1 MVKIL
6 LKKQLYEINQSFF
19 YNRKKGTARS
29 KTSSVIFIVFF
40 VLLMLV
46 VLGGIFG
53 GLSVALGKPLISADL
68 GWMYYCIM
76 TGIAIMLGVFGSVFN
91 TYSSLYNAKDNDL
104 LLSMPIPVKDIIIS
118 RLLGVYLMG
127 LMYSGIVIIPSAIVY
142 LFLNGLSFKAFLG
155 SLMLVINISVFV
167 FVLSCALGLLVAK
180 ITLKLKNKSFIT
192 VLSSLV
198 FIGVYYFCYF
208 KASSVITSII
218 KNAAEIGGKLK
229 ANYYPVYFTGKSGE
243 GDIVPLLCVTGVVAV
258 LFYLTYLLV
267 SKSFLKIA
275 ISSAS
280 ARGKIKKE
288 KVSHLRPVK
297 SALLAREFRR
307 YTSSAPYMLNC
318 GLGSLLIVMA
328 CAAILIKAKTVRS
341 FAGLMGNFGG
351 REIVYFVIAAML
363 CFVSFTNDIT
373 APSVS
378 LEGKSF
384 WIIRSLPVKTIDILK
399 AKLEL
404 HIILTSV
411 PLLICSVI
419 ISVVLRMP
427 VIYSFLT
434 VVLTQIT
441 VLLSALFGLY
451 MNALKPNFNFA
462 NETVVVKQSLC
473 VFFNLVGGWC
483 YTLVTF
489 GVYWFF
495 RKAVNAGIYMLVLTL
510 ISFAL
515 CVLLY
520 KLLKTNGVKRIESL

>member
-288 KVSHLRPVK
+288 KVK
-297 SALLAREFRR
+297 S
-307 YTSSAPYMLNC
+307 
-318 GLGSLLIVMA
+318 
-328 CAAILIKAKTVRS
+328 
-341 FAGLMGNFGG
+341 
-351 REIVYFVIAAML
+351 
-363 CFVSFTNDIT
+363 
-373 APSVS
+373 
-378 LEGKSF
+378 
-384 WIIRSLPVKTIDILK
+384 
-399 AKLEL
+399 
-404 HIILTSV
+404 
-411 PLLICSVI
+411 
-419 ISVVLRMP
+419 
-427 VIYSFLT
+427 
-434 VVLTQIT
+434 
-441 VLLSALFGLY
+441 
-451 MNALKPNFNFA
+451 
-462 NETVVVKQSLC
+462 
-473 VFFNLVGGWC
+473 
-483 YTLVTF
+483 
-489 GVYWFF
+489 
-495 RKAVNAGIYMLVLTL
+495 
-510 ISFAL
+510 
-515 CVLLY
+515 
-520 KLLKTNGVKRIESL
+520 

>member
-351 REIVYFVIAAML
+351 KEIVYFVIAAML
-363 CFVSFTNDIT
+363 CFISFTNDIT
-373 APSVS
+373 APSIS

-419 ISVVLRMP
+419 ISVVLRVP
-427 VIYSFLT
+427 IIYSFLT

-489 GVYWFF
+489 GVYRFF

-510 ISFAL
+510 ISSAL

>member
-29 KTSSVIFIVFF
+29 KASSIIFIAFF

-53 GLSVALGKPLISADL
+53 GLSVLLGKSLISADL

-91 TYSSLYNAKDNDL
+91 TYSSLYSAKDNDL
-104 LLSMPIPVKDIIIS
+104 LLSMPIPVKDIIAS

-142 LFLNGLSFKAFLG
+142 VVLKGLSIKALLG

-229 ANYYPVYFTGKSGE
+229 ANYYPVYFIGKSGE
-243 GDIVPLLCVTGVVAV
+243 GDIVPLLCVTAFVAV

-275 ISSAS
+275 VSSSSAG
-280 ARGKIKKE
+280 GKTKKE
-288 KVSHLRPVK
+288 RISELRSVK
-297 SALLAREFRR
+297 SALLAREFRH

-318 GLGSLLIVMA
+318 GLGSLLIVLA
-328 CAAILIKAKTVRS
+328 CVAVLIKANDLRA
-341 FAGLMGNFGG
+341 FAELLGNFGG
-351 REIVYFVIAAML
+351 KEIVYFGIAAMF
-363 CFVSFTNDIT
+363 CMISFTNDIT

-384 WIIRSLPVKTIDILK
+384 WIVRSLPIKTFDILK

-404 HIILTSV
+404 HLILTSV
-411 PLLICSVI
+411 PLLICSII
-419 ISVVLRMP
+419 ISAVLKMP
-427 VIYSFLT
+427 IQYFALT

-451 MNALKPNFNFA
+451 MNVLKPNLNWA
-462 NETVVVKQSLC
+462 NETAVVKQSLC
-473 VFFNLVGGWC
+473 VFLNLVGGWC
-483 YTLVTF
+483 YTIVTF
-489 GVYWFF
+489 GAYWFM
-495 RKAVNAGIYMLVLTL
+495 RKAINVSIYMLILTL
-510 ISFAL
+510 ISSAL
-515 CVLLY
+515 CVLIY
-520 KLLKTNGVKRIESL
+520 NLLKTNGVKRIEAL

>member
-1 MVKIL
+1 MLKIL

-29 KTSSVIFIVFF
+29 KASSIIFIAFF

-53 GLSVALGKPLISADL
+53 GLSVLLGKSLISADL

-104 LLSMPIPVKDIIIS
+104 LLSMPIPIKDIIAS

-142 LFLNGLSFKAFLG
+142 VVLKGLSIKALLG

-208 KASSVITSII
+208 KANSVIASIV
-218 KNAAEIGGKLK
+218 KNASEIGGKLK
-229 ANYYPVYFTGKSGE
+229 ANYYPVYFIGKSGE
-243 GDIVPLLCVTGVVAV
+243 GDIVPLICVTAFVAV

-275 ISSAS
+275 VSSSSAGG
-280 ARGKIKKE
+280 RTKKE
-288 KVSHLRPVK
+288 RISELRSVK
-297 SALLAREFRR
+297 SALLAREFRH

-318 GLGSLLIVMA
+318 GLGSLLIVLA
-328 CAAILIKAKTVRS
+328 CVAVLIKANDLRA
-341 FAGLMGNFGG
+341 FAELLGNFGG
-351 REIVYFVIAAML
+351 KKIFYFGIAAMF
-363 CFVSFTNDIT
+363 CMISFTNDIT

-378 LEGKSF
+378 LEGKNF
-384 WIIRSLPVKTIDILK
+384 WIVRSLPIKTFDILK

-404 HIILTSV
+404 HLILTSV
-411 PLLICSVI
+411 PLLICSII
-419 ISVVLRMP
+419 ISAVLKMP
-427 VIYSFLT
+427 IQYIALT

-451 MNALKPNFNFA
+451 MNVLKPNLNWT
-462 NETVVVKQSLC
+462 NETAVVKQSLC
-473 VFFNLVGGWC
+473 VFLNLVGGWC
-483 YTLVTF
+483 YTIITF
-489 GVYWFF
+489 GAYWFM
-495 RKAVNAGIYMLVLTL
+495 RKTINVSIYMLILTL
-510 ISFAL
+510 ISSAL
-515 CVLLY
+515 CVLIY
-520 KLLKTNGVKRIESL
+520 NLLKTNGVKRIEAL